1 MNTIDFRPQP
11 QYTPEQRQQQT
22 KEQVATGVG
31 GAAGLSATATRYAG
45 KKGLKA
51 QAGEEILGRMTAQ
64 VSNGIKTVNQTQEV
78 ATGFITTFKNNL
90 KMYTKSIMDQL
101 AKFKDSKFIG
111 PIVKSP
117 ITRKFSALAGGL
129 LAFFVL
135 VTGVNKAFKNGEIAV
150 DDLKSQYKNYRNA
163 A

>member
-11 QYTPEQRQQQT
+11 QYTPEQRQQR

-117 ITRKFSALAGGL
+117 ITRRFSALAGGL

>member
-11 QYTPEQRQQQT
+11 QYTPEQRQQR

-117 ITRKFSALAGGL
+117 ITKRFSALAGGL

>member
-11 QYTPEQRQQQT
+11 QYTPEQRQQR